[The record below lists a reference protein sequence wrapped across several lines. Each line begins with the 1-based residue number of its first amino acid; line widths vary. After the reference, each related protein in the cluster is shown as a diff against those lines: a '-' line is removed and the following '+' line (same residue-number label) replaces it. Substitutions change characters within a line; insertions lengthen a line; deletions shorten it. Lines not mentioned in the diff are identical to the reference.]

1 MSALPCAREKKITG
15 LVLSVHPPLINCI
28 TRAGGGREAETVLM
42 DNMLTEYAVALE
54 RAGVSGAAY

>member
-1 MSALPCAREKKITG
+1 MCSEKKITG

-54 RAGVSGAAY
+54 RAGVSGAA